1 MSADLAEAAT
11 ELNRKFGIPG
21 VAEIVPGQGGLPKV
35 RVVTAEASG
44 EIYLHGAQVTS
55 WKPAGRQDVLWLSQK
70 SMWQDGQPIRGGVP
84 ICFPWFGPNR
94 NDALAPSHGLAR
106 LNNWSLDSI
115 EQCDGAVNVTCSST
129 SDDRSRQW
137 VPGDCELRFRAS
149 FGSKLVMGLELLNTG
164 TTPLQVEE
172 ALHTYY
178 SVGDV
183 RQVRVQGL
191 DGSRYLD
198 RLKGQVNVQRGTGAI
213 TAETEWLFSGAQA
226 VEIDDP
232 VLRRRIR
239 ISSQNSAQALIWNP
253 WIDKARRMPDFGDD
267 EWPRMLCVETCNVL
281 SDAITVAPG
290 QRHAMTAIVEV
301 FDKK

>member
-1 MSADLAEAAT
+1 MPIDLV

-44 EIYLHGAQVTS
+44 EIYLHGAQITS

-70 SMWQDGQPIRGGVP
+70 SMWQDGKPIRGGVP

-94 NDALAPSHGLAR
+94 NHADAPAHGLAR
-106 LNNWSLDSI
+106 ISNWSLESL
-115 EQCDGAVNVTCSST
+115 EQHDGAVAVTCRCK
-129 SDDRSRQW
+129 SDDLCPQW
-137 VPGDCELRFRAS
+137 AQGDYELRFCAS
-149 FGSKLVMGLELLNTG
+149 FGSKLEMRLEVGNTG
-164 TTPLQVEE
+164 AAPLRVEE

-178 SVGDV
+178 AVGDV
-183 RQVRVQGL
+183 RQVQVVGL

-198 RLKGQVNVQRGTGAI
+198 RLEGQSHTQHGPARI

-226 VEIDDP
+226 VEIEDP

-253 WIDKARRMPDFGDD
+253 WIDKARRMPDFGDE
-267 EWPRMLCVETCNVL
+267 EWPGMLCVETCNVL

>member
-1 MSADLAEAAT
+1 
-11 ELNRKFGIPG
+11 
-21 VAEIVPGQGGLPKV
+21 V
-35 RVVTAEASG
+35 
-44 EIYLHGAQVTS
+44 
-55 WKPAGRQDVLWLSQK
+55 
-70 SMWQDGQPIRGGVP
+70 
-84 ICFPWFGPNR
+84 
-94 NDALAPSHGLAR
+94 AR
-106 LNNWSLDSI
+106 LNNWSLESI
-115 EQCDGAVNVTCSST
+115 EQGDGAVTVICSSR
-129 SDDRSRQW
+129 SDDRSRRW
-137 VPGDCELRFRAS
+137 VPGDYELRLRAS
-149 FGSKLVMGLELLNTG
+149 FGSKLVMSLELLNTG